1 MPPPSSSSGTKV
13 VLPPAAA
20 GPSVSSDPKLLL
32 DAFDKFTAA
41 SRRSSSASSS
51 SPQKDQPSTSTRK
64 EADPIAFLNKHFTSE
79 ATLVAQLPGIREAV
93 TERMDVL
100 DDRIS
105 GALQRQSET
114 AEATQKHVQEA
125 KASVASLEQRIR
137 QVQQKAGQS
146 ETAVR
151 EITKD
156 MKKLDLAKRHLQSTI
171 TTLKRLHML
180 IHAVEQLRLA
190 CLNKPFPDF
199 QSAANLVDATRLLL
213 RHFDAYLEKVEP
225 MRLLSEKVSD
235 LQGELRF
242 SLVRGF
248 RLVAFGV
255 EKTTE
260 LEKMTKQKSLDPESK
275 ITHESV
281 VLMTPE
287 VMTGGVHMIDSL
299 GADVRKE
306 FIHGICQDHLSEYN
320 RLFNP
325 VRKQEVKKDQPRVS
339 SFRAQ
344 PVEEPKEELPENDL
358 ESIEK
363 RFVWFRNFLH
373 SFDQKFPNVFPA
385 YWNLHAGLTRVFLR
399 LVSKD
404 VVLGRR

>member
-1 MPPPSSSSGTKV
+1 MAPPSSSSGTKV
-13 VLPPAAA
+13 ILPPANA
-20 GPSVSSDPKLLL
+20 GPSVASDPKLLL
-32 DAFDKFTAA
+32 EAFDKYTAA
-41 SRRSSSASSS
+41 SRRALSSSSS
-51 SPQKDQPSTSTRK
+51 SPTTEQSKQP
-64 EADPIAFLNKHFTSE
+64 DPIAFLNKHFTTE
-79 ATLVAQLPGIREAV
+79 ETLVAQLPGIREAV
-93 TERMDVL
+93 TERMDLL

-190 CLNKPFPDF
+190 CLNQPFPDF

-213 RHFDAYLEKVEP
+213 RHFDGYMEKVEP

-255 EKTTE
+255 EKTIE
-260 LEKMTKQKSLDPESK
+260 LEKITKQKSLNTEAK
-275 ITHESV
+275 ITQDSV
-281 VLMTPE
+281 VLMTPT
-287 VMTGGVHMIDSL
+287 VMAGGVLMIDSL

-325 VRKQEVKKDQPRVS
+325 VRKEVKKEQPRVS

-344 PVEEPKEELPENDL
+344 PEAPKEELPENDL
-358 ESIEK
+358 ENIEK

-373 SFDQKFPNVFPA
+373 SFDKKFPDVFPV

-399 LVSKD
+399 LVSND
-404 VVLGRR
+404 LNERMWCN